1 VPMDASLPAQAR
13 TALLAWFDATGR
25 TLPFRA
31 SRDPYTILISEVMA
45 QQTQIGRVA
54 EKWAGFMA
62 SFPTVHALAAAS
74 AADVLRAWRGLG
86 YNTRA
91 LNLQRAARR
100 IVADHGGRVPSDLAD
115 LERLPGV
122 GRYTAR
128 AVAALAY
135 GQAVGPVDTNVRRVL
150 QRVLAADQPMPGAR
164 LQAVADAAVPPERP
178 ADWTAAVM
186 DLGATICRPA
196 APRCADCPLRTWCR
210 YAAAAMSSPA
220 RRRPSNGT
228 PFESTTRWVRGR
240 IIDQLRDAPAG
251 QWTAVHGPLGGHD
264 PAAVQGAIGNLA
276 REGLIERNPR
286 DPDLVR
292 LPAV

>member
-1 VPMDASLPAQAR
+1 MLMDAWLPSAAR
-13 TALLAWFDATGR
+13 TALLDWFDAAGR

-31 SRDPYTILISEVMA
+31 SRDPYGILVSEVMA

-86 YNTRA
+86 YNRRA
-91 LNLQRAARR
+91 LNLHGAARR
-100 IVADHGGRVPSDLAD
+100 IVSDHGGRVPTDLAD

-128 AVAALAY
+128 AVASLAF

-150 QRVLAADQPMPGAR
+150 QRLVAGDQPLPAAR
-164 LQAVADAAVPPERP
+164 LQAEADAAVPTERP

-196 APRCADCPLRTWCR
+196 APRCTDCPLRAWC
-210 YAAAAMSSPA
+210 AFA
-220 RRRPSNGT
+220 REGGPSAERSRSRNGT
-228 PFESTTRWVRGR
+228 PFEATTRWVRGR
-240 IIDQLRDAPAG
+240 IIDQLRDAPSG

-264 PAAVQGAIGNLA
+264 AAAVQGAIGNLA
-276 REGLIERNPR
+276 REGLVERHPRNPR
-286 DPDLVR
+286 LVR
-292 LPAV
+292 LPAI